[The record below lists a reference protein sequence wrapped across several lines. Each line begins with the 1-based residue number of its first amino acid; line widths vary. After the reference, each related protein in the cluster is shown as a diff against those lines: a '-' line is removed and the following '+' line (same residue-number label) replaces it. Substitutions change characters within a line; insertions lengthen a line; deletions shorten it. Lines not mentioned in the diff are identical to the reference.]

1 MNCRVC
7 GTELPTGA
15 IFCGECGSS
24 VTATPVRRTVIAD
37 PRPRDTTIVEPLPSA
52 VWSAPV
58 LDVGVVGHSDD
69 GAPTSEEPGE
79 VSSEVSSEVPI
90 EASPDVPSV
99 VPAIE
104 PAAPRDAEV
113 VPAAEPASFTFTLSS
128 GGVET
133 VSGSGLLGRRPAP
146 QPGEEVGVLIAF
158 VDPGRSVSKT
168 HLEFG
173 VEGDNLWISDRY
185 SANGTV
191 LRALGGVARLCE
203 PGRRYRVT
211 RGSRIEIG
219 EQYIDVR

>member
-7 GTELPTGA
+7 GTELPAGA

-24 VTATPVRRTVIAD
+24 VTATPVRRTVIED
-37 PRPRDTTIVEPLPSA
+37 SRPRDTTIVEPLPSA
-52 VWSAPV
+52 VWSAPG
-58 LDVGVVGHSDD
+58 LDAGLAGQSDD
-69 GAPTSEEPGE
+69 SAPPPQEHGE
-79 VSSEVSSEVPI
+79 VSSEVSSEESSEVPTT
-90 EASPDVPSV
+90 ESA
-99 VPAIE
+99 E
-104 PAAPRDAEV
+104 QREAEV
-113 VPAAEPASFTFTLSS
+113 VPAAELPIFTFTLSS

-158 VDPGRSVSKT
+158 LDPGRSVSKT

-173 VEGDNLWISDRY
+173 VEGDNLWICDRY

-191 LRALGGVARLCE
+191 LRAPGGVARLCE

-211 RGSRIEIG
+211 RESRIEIG

>member
-1 MNCRVC
+1 VNCRVC

-37 PRPRDTTIVEPLPSA
+37 PRPRDTTIVEPLPFA
-52 VWSAPV
+52 VWSAPG
-58 LDVGVVGHSDD
+58 LDTVVAGHTDD
-69 GAPTSEEPGE
+69 SAPPEELGEEPAE
-79 VSSEVSSEVPI
+79 V
-90 EASPDVPSV
+90 
-99 VPAIE
+99 
-104 PAAPRDAEV
+104 AAEKREAEV
-113 VPAAEPASFTFTLSS
+113 VPAAEPVSFTFTLSS

-133 VSGSGLLGRRPAP
+133 VAGSGLLGRRPAL
-146 QPGEEVGVLIAF
+146 QPAEEVGVLIAF

-173 VEGDNLWISDRY
+173 IEGDNLWICDRY

-191 LRALGGVARLCE
+191 LRAPGGVARLCE

-211 RGSRIEIG
+211 RESRIEIG

>member
-1 MNCRVC
+1 
-7 GTELPTGA
+7 
-15 IFCGECGSS
+15 
-24 VTATPVRRTVIAD
+24 
-37 PRPRDTTIVEPLPSA
+37 
-52 VWSAPV
+52 
-58 LDVGVVGHSDD
+58 
-69 GAPTSEEPGE
+69 
-79 VSSEVSSEVPI
+79 
-90 EASPDVPSV
+90 V
-99 VPAIE
+99 VPTTE
-104 PAAPRDAEV
+104 SVEQREAEV

-173 VEGDNLWISDRY
+173 VEGDNLWICDRY

-191 LRALGGVARLCE
+191 LRAPGGVARLCE

-211 RGSRIEIG
+211 RESRIEIG
-219 EQYIDVR
+219 EQYIDVT